1 MEPASNNQ
9 KTIKTQSTSTKNVH
23 TTMEPASN
31 NQKTIKTQS
40 TQTGTT
46 TTKNVHTQVELNLA
60 DFILVD
66 YCPRV

>member
-1 MEPASNNQ
+1 
-9 KTIKTQSTSTKNVH
+9 
-23 TTMEPASN
+23 MEPASN